1 MLEQTPRE
9 QRQQLIDSN
18 HAELSLR
25 RQCELLQVN
34 RSTFYYKAAE
44 IDPDDVDLLNDIRE
58 IWERYPFYG
67 YRRITKELKF
77 KGHKINRKRVQ
88 RLMQLGGI
96 QAIYPGPNTSRRNK
110 LHAVHPYLLRDLK
123 IVRPNQAWMIDI
135 TYLRMR
141 GGFMYLVALIDVHS
155 RYIVSWSLSNT
166 METRFYLDALKKGL
180 MYAQP
185 EIINSDQGS
194 QFTSEDWVDYLDE
207 RGIDISMTGKGRCLD
222 NVYIE
227 RFWRSFK
234 REKFYLNEYNT
245 VKDLRYAIEEYVEF
259 YNQRRWHQSL
269 SYETP
274 AEVYFKQEREACGY
288 VDASCGPSSAL
299 RDLWTSHG
307 QTHKPRVDHSL
318 TTLAGFTTTYPQAQ

>member
-1 MLEQTPRE
+1 VLGQTPRE
-9 QRQQLIDSN
+9 QRQQLIDNN
-18 HAELSLR
+18 HTELSLR

-44 IDPDDVDLLNDIRE
+44 IDADDIDLLNEIRE

-123 IVRPNQAWMIDI
+123 IIRPNQAWMIDI

-166 METRFYLDALKKGL
+166 METGFCIDALKKGL
-180 MYAQP
+180 ANAQP

-194 QFTSEDWVDYLDE
+194 QFTSEDWVDYLNE
-207 RGIDISMTGKGRCLD
+207 WNIDISMTGKGRCLD

-245 VKDLRYAIEEYVEF
+245 VKELRSAIEEYVEF

-269 SYETP
+269 GYERP
-274 AEVYFKQEREACGY
+274 AEVYFKREREACGY
-288 VDASCGPSSAL
+288 VDAPFGPANAL
-299 RDLWTSHG
+299 RDVWTSHG
-307 QTHKPRVDHSL
+307 QRITPAL
-318 TTLAGFTTTYPQAQ
+318 TTA